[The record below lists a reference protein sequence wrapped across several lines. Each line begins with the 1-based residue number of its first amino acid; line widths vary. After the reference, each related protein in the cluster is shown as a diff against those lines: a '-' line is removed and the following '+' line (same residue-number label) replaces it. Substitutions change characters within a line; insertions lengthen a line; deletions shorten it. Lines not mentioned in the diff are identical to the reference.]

1 MARTKGSKNKATL
14 LKEQT
19 ADGLVKVPVVDL
31 AKRADELK
39 ALYIKECASHQNQEL
54 THTAWKYSLEIRWIK
69 ELLKKYAGIDYEFE
83 RLGFVLK

>member
-1 MARTKGSKNKATL
+1 MSRTKGSKNKATL

-19 ADGLVKVPVVDL
+19 EDGLVKIPVVDL
-31 AKRADELK
+31 VKRADELK
-39 ALYIKECASHQNQEL
+39 VMYVKECSLHSDQEL

-69 ELLKKYAGIDYEFE
+69 DILKNYAGIDYEFE